1 MSPRVLPASCRQTNR
16 RKALPARCR
25 QHLGG
30 AVSLARGSWSQCM
43 RKNGRRL
50 SMNRRRP
57 RQVLECASPLS
68 SFPESPVAR
77 HRLTNSR
84 QIGGNIAV
92 FGLAGCVAAPVQEPF
107 DSARNE
113 PTMISTKICSGSWNT
128 RCLAGVFSGKD
139 ESPLALWQWRRA
151 NQKRQSTGAVQDAT
165 ARSQGSWS
173 QCIRKNERGLS
184 MNLVAADVRRL
195 TLSAQQSEPPYVGCY
210 GSWPQRA
217 IAVRW
222 VRSRWERVKIVN
234 RK

>member
-1 MSPRVLPASCRQTNR
+1 M
-16 RKALPARCR
+16 
-25 QHLGG
+25 GYI
-30 AVSLARGSWSQCM
+30 
-43 RKNGRRL
+43 RL
-50 SMNRRRP
+50 RRR
-57 RQVLECASPLS
+57 QFWSAGASDS

-151 NQKRQSTGAVQDAT
+151 NQKRHSTWAVQDAT
-165 ARSQGSWS
+165 ARS
-173 QCIRKNERGLS
+173 
-184 MNLVAADVRRL
+184 DH
-195 TLSAQQSEPPYVGCY
+195 
-210 GSWPQRA
+210 
-217 IAVRW
+217 
-222 VRSRWERVKIVN
+222 
-234 RK
+234 